1 MDLPIFTFIGA
12 WLLLLSFDAAGV
24 SGLIFPGI
32 FGWMSL
38 LFVVIR
44 VLVTWQRRRP
54 FRPQYLSKRG
64 FVMVWAISAALFL
77 LISSTELFI
86 SRWMPQSW
94 KEAAAKTLHVR
105 RVYRNYGPSP

>member
-1 MDLPIFTFIGA
+1 MDLPVFTFIGA

-32 FGWMSL
+32 FGWICL

-44 VLVTWQRRRP
+44 VLVTWLRGRP
-54 FRPQYLSKRG
+54 FRPQYVSKRG
-64 FVMVWAISAALFL
+64 YVMAWTMSAAVFL
-77 LISSTELFI
+77 VISSTELFI

-94 KEAAAKTLHVR
+94 KEAAAKTFHVR